1 MACGLIFLE
10 HGRIVRGI
18 GSWSGEL
25 VSAAS
30 TALDVDDA
38 LIGIALRVVKNL
50 PLDGRQAE
58 VGRIH
63 GAIDANDRNRHSGDY
78 LVSPGTPRAAITLS

>member
-1 MACGLIFLE
+1 MACGLIFFE
-10 HGRIVRGI
+10 HGRIVCGI

-38 LIGIALRVVKNL
+38 LIGIALRVAKNL

-63 GAIDANDRNRHSGDY
+63 SAIDANDTNRNSGDY
-78 LVSPGTPRAAITLS
+78 PVSPGAPRAVSTLS